1 MDDARPADSEDM
13 GLSSQ
18 LQHRPSPRRVV
29 RRPARA
35 LTVVLVAIAA
45 LASGTL
51 PASAGS
57 WPTTVTGVRQY
68 GATATSLTVTANT
81 STYATGYRIYASTTR
96 SSVYVANI
104 SMARRSAT
112 YSTPKVTLA
121 GLTYTAAPYFY
132 RFAAVNASGIRYS
145 GIYTGYLRPAT
156 PTSAAVRSS
165 STGTSVTWASG
176 SARGFRVARASNSAM
191 TTGRVIYTIS
201 SQSRQFT
208 PYGLTP
214 GTRYYFTVR
223 ALNGAIGSAYTL
235 PVSIVAAPREQTARV
250 LTYNIL
256 RAATAGQYAGDGTIA
271 SWSERRAGVAK
282 LINAAVPDI
291 VAVQEGS
298 DWAGSIEG
306 RGGTRQVDDLTRA
319 LGGAFALAR
328 TEIPP
333 TEAGYFRTGRY
344 LLYRSSAYRAYGAG
358 GYWTIGDKRYAAYQ
372 VLQHRTSGAK
382 LLAVS
387 VHLSNAPGTAT
398 GDAERKAETE
408 SLLKQASAYAASHRV
423 PVVYAG
429 DFNSHGGSNHA
440 YDGPAIAMRAVRATD
455 ALQVAQS
462 KTNSSYNSANQHL
475 RTPPRTGFSVD
486 HVYAPP
492 GVALRTWRLGLS
504 LTDGR
509 FVGSIP
515 SDHNPLS
522 VDVTFPY

>member
-1 MDDARPADSEDM
+1 
-13 GLSSQ
+13 
-18 LQHRPSPRRVV
+18 
-29 RRPARA
+29 
-35 LTVVLVAIAA
+35 
-45 LASGTL
+45 
-51 PASAGS
+51 
-57 WPTTVTGVRQY
+57 
-68 GATATSLTVTANT
+68 
-81 STYATGYRIYASTTR
+81 
-96 SSVYVANI
+96 
-104 SMARRSAT
+104 
-112 YSTPKVTLA
+112 
-121 GLTYTAAPYFY
+121 
-132 RFAAVNASGIRYS
+132 
-145 GIYTGYLRPAT
+145 
-156 PTSAAVRSS
+156 
-165 STGTSVTWASG
+165 
-176 SARGFRVARASNSAM
+176 
-191 TTGRVIYTIS
+191 
-201 SQSRQFT
+201 
-208 PYGLTP
+208 
-214 GTRYYFTVR
+214 
-223 ALNGAIGSAYTL
+223 
-235 PVSIVAAPREQTARV
+235 V

-462 KTNSSYNSANQHL
+462 KTNSSYNSATSICAHRRAPVSASTRLRAAGRGAAHL
-475 RTPPRTGFSVD
+475 APRPVADRRQVRRLDPVGPQPAVRGRDVSVLT
-486 HVYAPP
+486 
-492 GVALRTWRLGLS
+492 VAERAS
-504 LTDGR
+504 AGR
-509 FVGSIP
+509 AGATTARSACAVE
-515 SDHNPLS
+515 
-522 VDVTFPY
+522 